1 MTVTVKLEAE
11 KKRSL
16 EKFLAT
22 LMVQEGI
29 KVTLQEALGLM
40 VDYSL
45 ENRNDFARRLKSLP
59 PLEED
64 TAWKMLEE
72 PDDWGVS
79 DSSEKHDP
87 GPGPAESRIRQPQPS
102 EASRSKVL
110 NQRVRVFDKPKHRVS
125 S

>member
-45 ENRNDFARRLKSLP
+45 ENRDDFARRLKSLP

-64 TAWKMLEE
+64 AAWKMLEE

-79 DSSEKHDP
+79 DSSEKIDEFIY
-87 GPGPAESRIRQPQPS
+87 GA
-102 EASRSKVL
+102 
-110 NQRVRVFDKPKHRVS
+110 
-125 S
+125 